1 MEVIFIKSKIGNTPI
16 KRLLNYEKK
25 YNINTP
31 IYAKLEYQNIF
42 GSIKDRSALQMIE
55 DAIKSGELNQDK
67 SIIEASSGNLGI
79 SIAAISNLLGYKCEI
94 IMPENMSNR
103 RKELIKSYSA
113 NLILTDATK
122 GMTLSINT
130 AITLAHQNSNYYYVN
145 QFANKSNV
153 RAHLKTANEIDLQ
166 LNGNIDYIIA
176 GIGSGGTVTGLGEYF
191 KNSHTKIIGVEPSNS
206 PILTKGYAGTHKIQ
220 GIGAN
225 FVPENFYRSIC
236 DEVVTV
242 SAEDAGT
249 TARAAATEEGIRM
262 GISGGAALYAA
273 LKLAERVEYR
283 GKTICVIIPDS
294 GERYLSSWLF
304 EK

>member
-113 NLILTDATK
+113 NIILTDATK

-130 AITLAHQNSNYYYVN
+130 AITLAHQNSNYYYLN

-220 GIGAN
+220 GIGAGFKPPILN
-225 FVPENFYRSIC
+225 LSLIDKIIAISDEEAFYECKMLSEIENI
-236 DEVVTV
+236 D
-242 SAEDAGT
+242 
-249 TARAAATEEGIRM
+249 I
-262 GISGGAALYAA
+262 GISSGAVLSACK
-273 LKLAERVEYR
+273 KLIQEYR
-283 GKTICVIIPDS
+283 INNQSIVLIFADGGD
-294 GERYLSSWLF
+294 RY
-304 EK
+304 K